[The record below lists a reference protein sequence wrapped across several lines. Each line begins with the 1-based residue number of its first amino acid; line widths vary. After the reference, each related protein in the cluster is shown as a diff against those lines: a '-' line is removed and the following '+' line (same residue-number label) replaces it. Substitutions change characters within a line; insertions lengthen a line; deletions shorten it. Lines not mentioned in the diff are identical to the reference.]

1 MLFYRDLISEL
12 DDSEE
17 NTEAPKKPAKFKP
30 GDGKAIAS
38 GTNKSKDLY
47 TVATT
52 TKKKCR
58 KLNSDLVKTRKY
70 VYNVIYP
77 NSVWIFLSSQIIHGI

>member
-1 MLFYRDLISEL
+1 MLFYRNLIYEL

-17 NTEAPKKPAKFKP
+17 NTEEQKNPAKSKP
-30 GDGKAIAS
+30 VVLKATES